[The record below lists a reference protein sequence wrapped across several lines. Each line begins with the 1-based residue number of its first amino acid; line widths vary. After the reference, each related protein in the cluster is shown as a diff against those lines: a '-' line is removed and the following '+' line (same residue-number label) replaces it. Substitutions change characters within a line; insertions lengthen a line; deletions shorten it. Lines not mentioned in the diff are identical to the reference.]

1 MIGANTLIKAGC
13 LIDKNVQIK
22 PNAILE
28 VGSVV
33 SCLTIVTNSKG
44 IISFAP
50 TVQSQENEFFN
61 KGNFCSLPN
70 EMKLD

>member
-1 MIGANTLIKAGC
+1 M
-13 LIDKNVQIK
+13 QIK
-22 PNAILE
+22 PNAIIE
-28 VGSVV
+28 AGSVV

-44 IISFAP
+44 VISFTP

-61 KGNFCSLPN
+61 YGNFCSLPN